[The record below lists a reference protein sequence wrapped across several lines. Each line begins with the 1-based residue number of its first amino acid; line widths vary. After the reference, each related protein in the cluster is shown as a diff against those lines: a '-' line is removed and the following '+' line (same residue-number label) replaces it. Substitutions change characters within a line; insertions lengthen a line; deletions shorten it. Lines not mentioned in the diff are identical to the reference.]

1 MAERKP
7 PDPAPAQDPVQPP
20 APQGARPRQL
30 AHPLRPGPN
39 GVLVPDEAQAQ
50 AQEEHYLRINE
61 AQRGAPLEAYAAPFV
76 TRGQPSK
83 WVADQPFAG
92 VLLTEGQTVPAGVAE
107 EPGPP
112 LPPYSPTTFVRVRP
126 RSEEDIRATE
136 DPTYNREFGGPGP
149 GSLPSRDPLVE
160 GDPDAAP
167 ATIPAEARTD
177 APPTK

>member
-1 MAERKP
+1 MAERKS
-7 PDPAPAQDPVQPP
+7 PDPAPTQPI

-30 AHPLRPGPN
+30 AHPLRPSPN

-50 AQEEHYLRINE
+50 AQEEYYLRVNE
-61 AQRGAPLEAYAAPFV
+61 QQRGAPLEAYAAPFV

-83 WVADQPFAG
+83 YVPDQPFAG
-92 VLLTEGQTVPAGVAE
+92 VLHTEGQVTPDSVPS

-126 RSEEDIRATE
+126 RSEEDIRATD
-136 DPTYNREFGGPGP
+136 DPAYNREFGGPGP

-167 ATIPAEARTD
+167 ATIPDEARTD
-177 APPTK
+177 APPTE

>member
-7 PDPAPAQDPVQPP
+7 SDPTPAQDPVQPP

-39 GVLVPDEAQAQ
+39 GVLIPDEAQAQ
-50 AQEEHYLRINE
+50 AQEEHYRRVNE
-61 AQRGAPLEAYAAPFV
+61 QQRGAPLEAYAAPFV

-83 WVADQPFAG
+83 WVADEPFSG
-92 VLLTEGQTVPAGVAE
+92 VLLTEGQATPPGIAE

-112 LPPYSPTTFVRVRP
+112 LPTTFVRVRP

-136 DPTYNREFGGPGP
+136 DPAYNREFGGPGP

-160 GDPDAAP
+160 GDPAAAP
-167 ATIPAEARTD
+167 ATLPIEARG
-177 APPTK
+177 